1 MISDRDKKRVLI
13 RIVDDDEEIRTGLS
27 FLLST
32 DGWRALAYKSAEE
45 FLKDPQAGVPGC
57 LILDIRMPG
66 MSGIELQRVMKERGI
81 NLPIIIVTGHADV
94 DTAVQTM
101 KMGALDF
108 LQKPVKS
115 EALIASIEEAASI
128 SLEQMRGRLPAE
140 DVRKT
145 VAEFTPQERDIAKL
159 LFEELSNRAIA
170 ERLSLSERTVQAHR
184 NTLYHKLRVHSL
196 GQYLEVMNGARD
208 AL

>member
-32 DGWRALAYKSAEE
+32 DGWRALAYKSAEA

>member
-1 MISDRDKKRVLI
+1 M
-13 RIVDDDEEIRTGLS
+13 
-27 FLLST
+27 
-32 DGWRALAYKSAEE
+32 
-45 FLKDPQAGVPGC
+45 
-57 LILDIRMPG
+57 
-66 MSGIELQRVMKERGI
+66 
-81 NLPIIIVTGHADV
+81 TGHADV

-108 LQKPVKS
+108 LQKPVRS

-140 DVRKT
+140 GVRK
-145 VAEFTPQERDIAKL
+145 VAAEFTPREREIARL

-196 GQYLEVMNGARD
+196 GQYLEVMQGARD